1 MVNLGFYE
9 DEDDLI
15 KVVDPLISLLDGSL
29 DIIDPEQL
37 IKKNASKSNSVA
49 DIGVNETNHQSQQL
63 NNSQIMNSS
72 MKKDL
77 EEEALRMKRYK
88 MNETNLLLMMT
99 KNKIINILQKVL
111 DIQNDVRLTQFL
123 TEFYKSDQE
132 EPMSEG
138 EISFV
143 QKVNKTVNLEEL
155 IKKDPEVAELKESI
169 DDKVVSWINTAFSDK
184 KLDLERISL
193 ADFVCVLLDLILYE
207 NP

>member
-1 MVNLGFYE
+1 
-9 DEDDLI
+9 
-15 KVVDPLISLLDGSL
+15 
-29 DIIDPEQL
+29 
-37 IKKNASKSNSVA
+37 
-49 DIGVNETNHQSQQL
+49 
-63 NNSQIMNSS
+63 